1 MYVPVSIRQAD
12 VGETYMSCKRI
23 NIGQI
28 TGSGKERSTQSM
40 SELLEKILEKKNMNE
55 AYKKVCANKG
65 AGGVDGMELEELD
78 GFIRKNWNSIREQIR
93 GRSYKPQ
100 PVRRVEIPKPN
111 GSKRKLGIPT
121 VMDRVI
127 QQGIA
132 QIISPMCE
140 PLFSDHSYGFRPNR
154 SCEMAIKDMLMFLNE
169 GYEWIVDIDL
179 EKFFDNVP
187 QDKLMSLVHNI
198 INDGDTESLIR
209 KYLKAGVMVQ
219 GRYEKTEQGTP
230 QGGNLTP
237 LLSNIMLNE
246 LDKEMERR
254 GLGFVRYA
262 DDCVIAVRSEASAKR
277 VMYSIT
283 DWIERKLGLKVNA
296 DKTHITRP
304 MNLKYLGFGFWKD
317 SKTKEWKCRPHK
329 DSVQKF
335 KRTLKKL
342 TERRKSMAFAERVKQ
357 LNRVIRGWINYF
369 AIGRMK
375 TAMTDI
381 DAHLRTRLRVI
392 IWKQWK
398 VPKKR
403 QWGLQKLG
411 IGKDLARQTSYMG
424 DHYQWIV
431 TKTCVVRAIS
441 KEKLKQAGL
450 VSCYDYYMERHA
462 LKLC

>member
-1 MYVPVSIRQAD
+1 MNPKC
-12 VGETYMSCKRI
+12 T
-23 NIGQI
+23 NLGQI
-28 TGSGKERSTQSM
+28 TGSGKEQSTQSM
-40 SELLEKILEKKNMNE
+40 SELLEKILDKRNMNE

-65 AGGVDGMELEELD
+65 ADGVDGMEIEALD
-78 GFIRKNWNSIREQIR
+78 GYIRENWDSIREQIR
-93 GRSYKPQ
+93 KRSYTPQ

-111 GSKRKLGIPT
+111 GSRRKLGIPT

-140 PLFSDHSYGFRPNR
+140 PLFSEHSYGFRPNR
-154 SCEMAIKDMLMFLNE
+154 SCEMAVREMLMFLNE

-179 EKFFDNVP
+179 EKFFDSVP

-198 INDGDTESLIR
+198 IDDGDTESLIR

-230 QGGNLTP
+230 QGGNLSP

-246 LDKEMERR
+246 LDKELEKR
-254 GLGFVRYA
+254 GLRFVRYA
-262 DDCVIAVRSEASAKR
+262 DDCVIAVRSETSAKR

-296 DKTHITRP
+296 EKTHITRP
-304 MNLKYLGFGFWKD
+304 QKLKYLGFGFWKD
-317 SKTKEWKCRPHK
+317 TKSREWKCRPHK

-342 TERRKSMAFAERVKQ
+342 TNRSQSMAFEVRVKQ
-357 LNRVIRGWINYF
+357 LNWVIRGWINYF
-369 AIGRMK
+369 ALGSMK
-375 TAMTDI
+375 TAMHDV

-398 VPKKR
+398 VPSKR

-424 DHYQWIV
+424 DHYQWVV

>member
-1 MYVPVSIRQAD
+1 
-12 VGETYMSCKRI
+12 MSCKRI
-23 NIGQI
+23 NIGRI

-40 SELLEKILEKKNMNE
+40 SELLEKILDKRNMNE

-65 AGGVDGMELEELD
+65 AGGVDGMETSELD
-78 GFIRKNWNSIREQIR
+78 GYIRENWDSIREQIR
-93 GRSYKPQ
+93 ARSYKPQ

-132 QIISPMCE
+132 QVISPMCE

-154 SCEMAIKDMLMFLNE
+154 SCEMAIREMLVFLNE

-187 QDKLMSLVHNI
+187 QDKLMSLVHNMI
-198 INDGDTESLIR
+198 GDGDTESLIR

-230 QGGNLTP
+230 QGGSLSP
-237 LLSNIMLNE
+237 LLSNVMLNE
-246 LDKEMERR
+246 LDKELEKRE
-254 GLGFVRYA
+254 LCFVRYA
-262 DDCVIAVRSEASAKR
+262 DDCIIAVRSEASAKR
-277 VMYSIT
+277 VMHSIT

-296 DKTHITRP
+296 EKTRITRP
-304 MNLKYLGFGFWKD
+304 QKLKYLGFGFWKEPK
-317 SKTKEWKCRPHK
+317 SKEWKCRPHK
-329 DSVQKF
+329 DAVQKI

-342 TERRKSMAFAERVKQ
+342 TNRSQSMAFAVRIQ
-357 LNRVIRGWINYF
+357 RLNQAIRGWINYF
-369 AIGRMK
+369 ALGSMK
-375 TAMTDI
+375 TAMNDI

-411 IGKDLARQTSYMG
+411 IGKDLARMTAYCG
-424 DHYQWIV
+424 DHYQWVV

-441 KEKLKQAGL
+441 KEKLSQAGL